1 MKLLRREFLQIAAG
15 AAVLPVISRVAI
27 AEAYPS
33 RPVHLIVGFPPGG
46 GTDVMA
52 RLIGQSLSERLA
64 QPFVIENRPGAGS
77 NIGTEVVVHAPPDGY
92 TLLLS
97 TIPNAVNATLYEHLS
112 YNFIRDIARIATI
125 GRVPNVMTVHPT
137 FPAKTL
143 PEFIQYAKANPGKI
157 TMASDGNGAS
167 AHVTGELF
175 KMMAGLNLL
184 HVPYRGAAPALSDLM
199 GGQVQMMFATMPAA
213 IQYVRAG
220 KLRALAVTTAT
231 RSGVL
236 LDVPAV
242 GEVVPGYD
250 ASTWYG
256 VCAPRNTPIEI
267 IDKLNSEI
275 RAATADPKLKARLED
290 LGAEPLTMNP
300 TDFERFVVN
309 DTEKWAKVVKFAGIK
324 AE

>member
-1 MKLLRREFLQIAAG
+1 MATREITGSTAAPAAICRNSRRR
-15 AAVLPVISRVAI
+15 S
-27 AEAYPS
+27 
-33 RPVHLIVGFPPGG
+33 
-46 GTDVMA
+46 
-52 RLIGQSLSERLA
+52 
-64 QPFVIENRPGAGS
+64 
-77 NIGTEVVVHAPPDGY
+77 
-92 TLLLS
+92 
-97 TIPNAVNATLYEHLS
+97 
-112 YNFIRDIARIATI
+112 FIW
-125 GRVPNVMTVHPT
+125 P
-137 FPAKTL
+137 
-143 PEFIQYAKANPGKI
+143 NPGKI

-175 KMMAGLNLL
+175 KMMGGLNLL

-275 RAATADPKLKARLED
+275 SAAIADPKLKARLED